1 MQNQDY
7 VFPTETV
14 NLPSKG
20 YFYPPDSPLAS
31 GQITMK
37 YMTAKEEDILTNQN
51 FIEQG
56 VVLDK
61 LLKSLVVSDIN
72 FDELLS
78 LDKGAIL
85 VASRV
90 LGYGAEYSFTYRGQ
104 NHIVDLSKL
113 EDKEV
118 DWSIFTKGSNDHKF
132 TLPSTGTELTFK
144 FLTHKDDISID
155 QEVKGLKKI
164 MKDSSPEAS
173 TRLKHL
179 ITSVDGNRDVATIRK
194 FVDTQM
200 LARDSRA
207 LRQYINKVQP
217 DINLKFYPENG
228 PEGGVD
234 IPIGI
239 SFLYPDSE
247 L

>member
-20 YFYPPDSPLAS
+20 YFYPSDSPLAS

-61 LLKSLVVSDIN
+61 LLKSLIVSDIN

-85 VASRV
+85 IASRV
-90 LGYGAEYSFTYRGQ
+90 LGYGAEYSFTYKGQ
-104 NHIVDLSKL
+104 NHIIDLSKL

-132 TLPSTGTELTFK
+132 TLPSTGTEITFK
-144 FLTHKDDISID
+144 FLTHKDESSID

-164 MKDSSPEAS
+164 FKETSPEAS

-179 ITSVDGNRDVATIRK
+179 ITSVDGNRDVAIIRK
-194 FVDTQM
+194 FVDTQL

-207 LRQYINKVQP
+207 LRQYINKIQP
-217 DINLKFYPENG
+217 DVNLKFYPENG